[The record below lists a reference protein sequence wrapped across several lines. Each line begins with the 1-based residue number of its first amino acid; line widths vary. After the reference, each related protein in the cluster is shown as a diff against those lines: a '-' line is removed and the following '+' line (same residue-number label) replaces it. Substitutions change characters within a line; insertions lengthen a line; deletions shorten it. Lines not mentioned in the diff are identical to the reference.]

1 MTPGR
6 IRVQVALERVA
17 WIRAMLDALR
27 RLPASDLAAFLEDER
42 TAAAAES
49 YLRRA
54 IEGLLDLGRH
64 ILAKG
69 FGEGLVEYK
78 EIAAGLADRGIVPS
92 DRRAALVAMA
102 GYRNRLT
109 HFYDEVKVEDLHDE
123 IVTTHLDEIEAILNE
138 VLAWLRNHPDLM
150 DRSL

>member
-1 MTPGR
+1 VKPGC
-6 IRVQVALERVA
+6 IKVRVVLDRVA
-17 WIRAMLDALR
+17 WIRGMLDALR
-27 RLPASDLAAFLEDER
+27 RLPASDLDVFLDDER

-78 EIAAGLADRGIVPS
+78 EIAAALANRGIIPAS
-92 DRRAALVAMA
+92 PKNSKSRTR
-102 GYRNRLT
+102 
-109 HFYDEVKVEDLHDE
+109 
-123 IVTTHLDEIEAILNE
+123 
-138 VLAWLRNHPDLM
+138 
-150 DRSL
+150 

>member
-1 MTPGR
+1 MTPGK

-27 RLPASDLAAFLEDER
+27 RLPSSDLTAFLEDER

-78 EIAAGLADRGIVPS
+78 EIAAGLADRGIVSPGH
-92 DRRAALVAMA
+92 RAALVAIA

-109 HFYDEVKVEDLHDE
+109 HFYDEVKVEELHE

-138 VLAWLRNHPDLM
+138 VLAWLRNHPDLI

>member
-6 IRVQVALERVA
+6 IRIQIALERTA
-17 WIRAMLDALR
+17 SIRAMLDALR
-27 RLPASDLAAFLEDER
+27 RLPASDLKAFLDDER

-69 FGEGLVEYK
+69 FGEGFVEYK
-78 EIAAGLADRGIVPS
+78 AIATALADHGIVPS
-92 DRRAALVAMA
+92 ERRAALVAMA

-109 HFYDEVKVEDLHDE
+109 HFYDEVKAEELHS
-123 IVTTHLDEIEAILNE
+123 IVITHLDELEAILDE
-138 VLAWLRNHPDLM
+138 IVVWLRNHPDLT